1 MALRPGESP
10 RNPRGKPY
18 HILSVRPLIEA
29 DLATLREK
37 SAPVARLQTLRD
49 SHHNVA
55 RHMASGLS
63 NVQIADVTGH
73 TLGSLSRWRRDP
85 SMQDLVA
92 HYRAMITEEWH
103 EEVDQIQR
111 YATRNMLKAER
122 MISDKLDEADETGD
136 LPTFRDLVSIT
147 SDRYDRFGYG
157 KRSSSTNLNID
168 YASALEA
175 AIARQRQAPPPPAI
189 EAE

>member
-1 MALRPGESP
+1 MALRSGESP

-18 HILSVRPLIEA
+18 RILSVRPLVEA

-37 SAPVARLQTLRD
+37 SAPIARLQTLRD

-55 RHMASGLS
+55 RHMASGL
-63 NVQIADVTGH
+63 NNAQIANITGH
-73 TLGSLSRWRRDP
+73 YLGSLSRWRADP
-85 SMQDLVA
+85 SMLDLVA
-92 HYRAMITEEWH
+92 HYRSIIIEEWRDSVD
-103 EEVDQIQR
+103 EVQR
-111 YATRNMLKAER
+111 LATRNMLKAER
-122 MISDKLDEADETGD
+122 MLGDKLDEADETGD

-147 SDRYDRFGYG
+147 SDRFDRFGYG

-175 AIARQRQAPPPPAI
+175 AISRQRTKQI